1 MSVDDPNNVNSI
13 DHILNREKKGP
24 AITAAIAQYEQ
35 CKKHLIKLQSRLK
48 SAKQN
53 SEDLRLMLRH
63 GYFIETHEAEP
74 SPDRRK
80 ALETHMCR
88 LDNEASILE
97 AETNNAAKAV
107 ILSMAGVEAAAE
119 REDDIGKQQKAKV
132 NTFVD
137 SYLEKLDKDKA
148 ATDAAADDDG
158 STVEQLSSLTVTDD
172 DDGNGS
178 SDTSDC
184 ARPSE
189 EAVDPELWKPHPPT
203 EDCPI
208 CFVPLPLKEEES
220 EGFFTCCGQLVCC
233 SCIREHIRAVN
244 VTNMKREKK
253 EQQPLEKTCPF
264 CRSPSAKSDT
274 EQIQQYEDKVR
285 KGDTKAAL
293 IVAGRYLEGLNGLP
307 KDTSKALELFHRSAD
322 MGSAEATAMLGLIY
336 TSEGWG
342 VPIQKK
348 KGLVYLE
355 NATKMGSVTAREF
368 LGVLEAEKGNTEHAI
383 RHFKLSAS
391 AGHVLAMKAL
401 WKYFYKGKLCKAE
414 LEDTLRAHQE
424 ACDGMNSKDRERFVL
439 WQKAKADN
447 NVLLRNILG
456 MYYAGK
462 MNAKELNKQLKGH
475 GIMTN

>member
-53 SEDLRLMLRH
+53 SEDLRDDIVLL
-63 GYFIETHEAEP
+63 HENYA
-74 SPDRRK
+74 SPGVVTTMK
-80 ALETHMCR
+80 EELCKS
-88 LDNEASILE
+88 DNKVSTLE
-97 AETNNAAKAV
+97 AAANNAARAV
-107 ILSMAGVEAAAE
+107 FQSMAHVRAAAE
-119 REDDIGKQQKAKV
+119 SDQAEFDS
-132 NTFVD
+132 FVD
-137 SYLEKLDKDKA
+137 SLLEKLDKDKA